1 MHRSVCLHRYWYGPS
16 SEIYTEAVEK
26 KCSCC
31 LVAIPATGE
40 DFASHPESV
49 ITCESVYSKKMH
61 KMFLK
66 VEKVKS

>member
-1 MHRSVCLHRYWYGPS
+1 MCV
-16 SEIYTEAVEK
+16 YTDIGMVPARKSTQAAEEK
-26 KCSCC
+26 RSCC
-31 LVAIPATGE
+31 LIGIPATGE
-40 DFASHPESV
+40 DFAFHPESV

>member
-1 MHRSVCLHRYWYGPS
+1 MCV
-16 SEIYTEAVEK
+16 YTDIGMVPARKSTQAVEK